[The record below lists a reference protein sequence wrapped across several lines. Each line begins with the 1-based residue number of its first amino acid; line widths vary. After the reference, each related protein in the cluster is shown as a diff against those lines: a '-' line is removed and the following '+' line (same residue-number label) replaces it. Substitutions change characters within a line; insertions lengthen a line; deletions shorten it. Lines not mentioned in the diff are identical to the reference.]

1 VAISPKGGTTF
12 GPYRPV
18 EAMGSYPSTTIAT
31 NGAGT
36 LPDSFVCGERRGKLR
51 TQLAGRF
58 PECSADQIEDALQ
71 YGCKSFLDEAED
83 VAGPGAIYKWIR
95 TAAFRY
101 LSREADRHRREL
113 AVDPVEDGIAT
124 FAAEEPGPVE
134 ELIAQEDDA
143 DLAMLVEEV
152 SSSLSDRRRDVLAL
166 YGAGYRRQQIAERLG
181 LTERTVKRDIR
192 EIVDLARA
200 TLARFAGGG
209 CDLGEPLVVR
219 LVCGISTPEESAQA
233 REHLAHCERCGL
245 LSEKLTAWR
254 EKAGAML
261 PAPVAEGV
269 SPGVLERLAHK
280 SAERLSSLKQH
291 VLDGGAQVKEHAAT
305 TYYRTVD
312 PTPLAAARPGTVGA
326 VIASCLAI
334 GGGAATYCVQQGV
347 HPIGAAT
354 GLIASEPESEPT
366 TEPPEAESA
375 APEYTPVEPPVE
387 EEAPAPE
394 PAPEPAPSEPEPA
407 PQAEPEP
414 QPEEFEPSPQAS
426 EPAPEP
432 EPAPAPPSSG
442 HQFGGP

>member
-1 VAISPKGGTTF
+1 
-12 GPYRPV
+12 
-18 EAMGSYPSTTIAT
+18 MGSDSSTAT
-31 NGAGT
+31 AANGTDA
-36 LPDSFVCGERRGKLR
+36 LLDSLVSGERGGKLR

-58 PECSADQIEDALQ
+58 PECSSDQIEDALQ

-101 LSREADRHRREL
+101 LNREADRHRREL

-124 FAAEEPGPVE
+124 FAADEPGPVE

-143 DLAMLVEEV
+143 DLAMLVGEV

-269 SPGVLERLAHK
+269 SPGVLERLAHR
-280 SAERLSSLKQH
+280 SAEGLSSLKQH
-291 VLDGGAQVKEHAAT
+291 VLDGGTQIKQHAT
-305 TYYRTVD
+305 TSYYRAVD

-326 VIASCLAI
+326 VIASCIAI
-334 GGGAATYCVQQGV
+334 GGGATYCAHEGIVDS
-347 HPIGAAT
+347 IGAAAA
-354 GLIASEPESEPT
+354 GLVASESEDEPEP
-366 TEPPEAESA
+366 AV
-375 APEYTPVEPPVE
+375 APETQGPTYTPVEPPVE
-387 EEAPAPE
+387 EAPAPE
-394 PAPEPAPSEPEPA
+394 PAPQPAPSEPEPA

>member
-1 VAISPKGGTTF
+1 MRSTTTVNEGSIF
-12 GPYRPV
+12 APSRPV
-18 EAMGSYPSTTIAT
+18 EVMGSDLSTTIAT
-31 NGAGT
+31 NGTDA
-36 LPDSFVCGERRGKLR
+36 LLDSLVSGERGGKLR
-51 TQLAGRF
+51 TQLASRF

-83 VAGPGAIYKWIR
+83 VAGPGAVYKWIR

-101 LSREADRHRREL
+101 LNREADRHRREL

-124 FAAEEPGPVE
+124 FAADEPGPVE

-166 YGAGYRRQQIAERLG
+166 YGVGYRHSQIADRLC

-200 TLARFAGGG
+200 TVARFAGGG
-209 CDLGEPLVVR
+209 CDLGEPLVMR
-219 LVCGISTPEESAQA
+219 FVCGISTPDESAQA
-233 REHLAHCERCGL
+233 RQHLAHCDRCEL
-245 LSEKLTAWR
+245 FSEKLIAWR

-280 SAERLSSLKQH
+280 SAEGFSSLKQQ
-291 VLDGGAQVKEHAAT
+291 VLDGGAQIKQHATT
-305 TYYRTVD
+305 TYYRAVD

-334 GGGAATYCVQQGV
+334 GSGATYCVQQGV
-347 HPIGAAT
+347 NPIGAAT
-354 GLIASEPESEPT
+354 GLIASEPENEPAT
-366 TEPPEAESA
+366 KPPEAESTG
-375 APEYTPVEPPVE
+375 PEYTPVEPPV

-442 HQFGGP
+442 SQFGGP